1 MQGKHL
7 DWIIAKLVC
16 KRCGRV
22 YEVSSYKTSTM
33 RCHCGGELEVVWDY
47 ASNWRVKVE
56 GRYIRRKDNP

>member
-1 MQGKHL
+1 MNKKHM

-22 YEVSSYKTSTM
+22 YEFSDSRFSSM

-47 ASNWRVKVE
+47 ATNWKIKVE
-56 GRYIRRKDNP
+56 GRFVKRKS